1 MKNIL
6 KIVFALLSLGGGS
19 RWEEEEEEE
28 GARSCGGHIAWA
40 PPTVVGGYTTSEAVP
55 THPRHKACTCY
66 IDIRIAKM
74 VEKDLLSSPHTKSYG
89 FVLRFQ
95 KWPPVVSSEVWVH

>member
-1 MKNIL
+1 MKHIL

-19 RWEEEEEEE
+19 SWEEEEEEE

-66 IDIRIAKM
+66 IDIR
-74 VEKDLLSSPHTKSYG
+74 L
-89 FVLRFQ
+89 Q
-95 KWPPVVSSEVWVH
+95 KWSKRSFILTTHKKLWLGVAFSKVAAGCVV

>member
-19 RWEEEEEEE
+19 SWEEEEEEE

-55 THPRHKACTCY
+55 THPRHKACTSY
-66 IDIRIAKM
+66 IDIKIAKM
-74 VEKDLLSSPHTKSYG
+74 VKKIFHPHHTKSYC

-95 KWPPVVSSEVWVH
+95 NWPPVVSSEVWVH

>member
-19 RWEEEEEEE
+19 SWEEEEEEE

-55 THPRHKACTCY
+55 THPRHKAY
-66 IDIRIAKM
+66 AHDI
-74 VEKDLLSSPHTKSYG
+74 
-89 FVLRFQ
+89 
-95 KWPPVVSSEVWVH
+95 